1 MIEVEFPDA
10 KFAFCTGSGR
20 IGKGRIEKGG
30 LTMPK
35 AVVKNLREKM
45 DKALEFLRGE
55 YLAIRTGRAH
65 PGLVSDIKVDYYGS
79 QTPLKQVANITIP
92 EGRKILIAPFD
103 RSSLKAVEKAILA
116 SSLGI
121 TPQNDG
127 ESVRLTLPELTKERR
142 VDLVKLVSKKAE
154 ETKVVIRNH
163 RRDAVENL
171 KKMEKDSKITED
183 DLKKFSKDVQDITDD
198 FIKKIDDSFKVKEK
212 EIMEE

>member
-1 MIEVEFPDA
+1 MIEAHDSRECSLS
-10 KFAFCTGSGR
+10 FCFLR
-20 IGKGRIEKGG
+20 EIEKGG

-79 QTPLKQVANITIP
+79 QTPLKQIANITIP
-92 EGRKILIAPFD
+92 EGRKILISPFD

-142 VDLVKLVSKKAE
+142 VDLVKLVAKKAE
-154 ETKVVIRNH
+154 ETKVVMRNH
-163 RRDAVENL
+163 RRDAVEVL

-183 DLKKFSKDVQDITDD
+183 ELKKFSKDVQDITDD

>member
-1 MIEVEFPDA
+1 MHLLQE
-10 KFAFCTGSGR
+10 
-20 IGKGRIEKGG
+20 IEKGG

-79 QTPLKQVANITIP
+79 QTPLKQIANITIP
-92 EGRKILIAPFD
+92 EGRKILITPFD

-116 SSLGI
+116 SNLGI

-154 ETKVVIRNH
+154 ETKIVIRNH
-163 RRDAVENL
+163 RRDAVEIL

-198 FIKKIDDSFKVKEK
+198 FIKKIDDSFKAKEK